1 MLRDITLGQYYP
13 SDSKVHHLDPRLKI
27 ILTLAYIVSLF
38 FIKDYWGYVYCAV
51 ILGLVIHISRV
62 PANSWSSFRSQ

>member
-13 SDSKVHHLDPRLKI
+13 SDSRVHHLDPRLKI

-38 FIKDYWGYVYCAV
+38 FLSHD
-51 ILGLVIHISRV
+51 
-62 PANSWSSFRSQ
+62 